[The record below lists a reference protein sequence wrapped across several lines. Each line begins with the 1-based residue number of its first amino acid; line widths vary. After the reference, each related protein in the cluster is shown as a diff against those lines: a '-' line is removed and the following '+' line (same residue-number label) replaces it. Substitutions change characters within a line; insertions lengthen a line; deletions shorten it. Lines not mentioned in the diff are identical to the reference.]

1 MGTISTD
8 HASHSTSTEVASRLA
23 MGATIRPADAAA
35 IASWWQSPGGNGAIL
50 ASFASGHP
58 VDAGDLA
65 YAVAHEWATAT
76 DPGQRA
82 ELDALGRWVH
92 ATASRGHWSACD
104 PFTCTDS
111 HCQPLN

>member
-1 MGTISTD
+1 MGTIRTD

-23 MGATIRPADAAA
+23 MGATIRTADAAA
-35 IASWWQSPGGNGAIL
+35 IASWYQSPAGNGAIL
-50 ASFASGHP
+50 ASFASGCD

-65 YAVAHEWATAT
+65 YAVAREWALTS

-92 ATASRGHWSACD
+92 ATASRGHWSACN
-104 PFTCTDS
+104 PFECTDP